1 MKVSE
6 ELLKILVCP
15 QTKASLVQ
23 DGEWLYSTDPETR
36 RRYPIMDGIPVLL
49 IDQSQVVDEMEF
61 HRVMS
66 QSSGR
71 RNAAVS

>member
-1 MKVSE
+1 LKVSE